1 MFLRKKGQST
11 AEYAI
16 VIGLVIAV
24 AAGILQVALKG
35 GIRQKNKQATDY
47 LVGENDG
54 TDGGA
59 GGYAAMNAQIALGDP
74 AELYTQEMRDTT
86 VLGGDA
92 NYVDESVMLKGGA
105 EERRQKQVT
114 ETTAV
119 SVEAIEGVTTGN

>member
-35 GIRQKNKQATDY
+35 GIRQKNKKAVDF
-47 LVGENDG
+47 LVGAGNDVAAFTNAAS
-54 TDGGA
+54 TD
-59 GGYAAMNAQIALGDP
+59 AQ
-74 AELYTQEMRDTT
+74 LYTQEVRDTT
-86 VLGGDA
+86 VKGGAD
-92 NYVDESVMLKGGA
+92 YVDESVMLKGGG

-114 ETTAV
+114 QTTAV
-119 SVEAIEGVTTGN
+119 SVETINAAGE

>member
-35 GIRQKNKQATDY
+35 GIRQKNKKAVDF
-47 LVGENDG
+47 LI
-54 TDGGA
+54 GA
-59 GGYAAMNAQIALGDP
+59 GNNVTAFNNAASTDIQ
-74 AELYTQEMRDTT
+74 LYTQEVRNTN
-86 VLGGDA
+86 VLGGDT
-92 NYVDESVMLKGGA
+92 NYVDESVMLKGGG

-119 SVEAIEGVTTGN
+119 SVETIESVE